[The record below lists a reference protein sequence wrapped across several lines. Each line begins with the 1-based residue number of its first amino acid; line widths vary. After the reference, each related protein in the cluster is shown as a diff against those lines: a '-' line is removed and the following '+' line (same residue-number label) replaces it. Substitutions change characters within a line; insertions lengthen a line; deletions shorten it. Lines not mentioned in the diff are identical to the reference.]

1 MKYKEKKEKM
11 KEKALEEMQ
20 QGNRSGRG
28 EEFRRGKKKE
38 KEVLCEEE
46 REKVN
51 DVRLKNE
58 KN

>member
-1 MKYKEKKEKM
+1 MKYKEKNEKM

-38 KEVLCEEE
+38 KRSV
-46 REKVN
+46 V
-51 DVRLKNE
+51 
-58 KN
+58 